1 MIAQQFTVSF
11 KYTADNGRLV
21 VSLDADV
28 EYIPQRMFFI
38 VRNFRPHASAGPSV
52 LPEVCIRKSNDR
64 WIHIDSEKETE
75 LSEAIGTAIDDA
87 SPNL

>member
-11 KYTADNGRLV
+11 EYTADNGRLV

-28 EYIPQRMFFI
+28 EYIPQRKFYI
-38 VRNFRPHASAGPSV
+38 IKNFRPRGLAGPSV
-52 LPEVCIRKSNDR
+52 LPEVCIRKNKDR
-64 WIHIDSEKETE
+64 WIHIDSEKETD
-75 LSEAIGTAIDDA
+75 LSEAIGIAIDDA